1 MRRCAQLIRNNRGA
15 FGIAHEDQGQRL
27 LSVQPRPVRAQ
38 RRDRPN
44 QREAAVARDRDGP
57 CRSRRLSMGG
67 LKIIPDHNR
76 EPRIKRRLPDNQ
88 ASLQDAE
95 FGTVAQQIFDL

>member
-1 MRRCAQLIRNNRGA
+1 
-15 FGIAHEDQGQRL
+15 
-27 LSVQPRPVRAQ
+27 
-38 RRDRPN
+38 
-44 QREAAVARDRDGP
+44 
-57 CRSRRLSMGG
+57 MGG